1 MTAAMAMPGSTAST
15 LPIHHLAGGPE
26 GDGRFVVGRIRAPAC
41 DDIPP
46 VEPRGPTANGRGKTT
61 RIVASRKKAEAMR
74 QGRTEFTFCTGL
86 RTRGGRQA
94 WGSLSTRLLRDRD
107 RKG

>member
-15 LPIHHLAGGPE
+15 LPIHHFAGGPE
-26 GDGRFVVGRIRAPAC
+26 GDGRFVVERIRAPVC

-46 VEPRGPTANGRGKTT
+46 VQPRGPTANGRGKTT
-61 RIVASRKKAEAMR
+61 RIVGSRKKAETMR

-86 RTRGGRQA
+86 RTRGGKQA
-94 WGSLSTRLLRDRD
+94 WGSLSTDLLRGHEQ
-107 RKG
+107 KG